1 MVTDATV
8 DRRTGAIRP
17 VGVVR
22 VVLVSPVRLY
32 REGLAHILSQEES
45 VRVVGVSARAEELD
59 PVLRSTQ
66 VDIVLFDLAVEGGL
80 SALQRIN
87 QCTEAKIL
95 VLGLGDEDGPILAC
109 ARAGIAGYVTK
120 DSTLMDLTA
129 RIREAAAGEF
139 RCSPRLAAVLLRNLA
154 VSAPWRTSTAG
165 ASLTTRELQIVQ
177 LIDRTRP
184 VQQGDRPASHN
195 PTRHREESCA
205 QHPEKLSVQ
214 RRADAVRAV
223 RSLDSYAG
231 AQI

>member
-177 LIDRTRP
+177 LIERGLSNKEIARHLTIQLAT
-184 VQQGDRPASHN
+184 VKNHVHN
-195 PTRHREESCA
+195 IL
-205 QHPEKLSVQ
+205 EKLSVQ